1 MGMKGSMKMTPEQR
15 QRQAD
20 AMRKRWADPEFRKA
34 QTKRL
39 RKAAKMAT
47 TKKGQTRLE
56 ILDKEAATFA
66 VRRVDA
72 AKDDPVYDQ
81 ISVRLSDLKATHSL
95 SSLVGV
101 TDANW
106 FNQTIPVPATY
117 RVAHVILEPIK

>member
-1 MGMKGSMKMTPEQR
+1 
-15 QRQAD
+15 
-20 AMRKRWADPEFRKA
+20 
-34 QTKRL
+34 
-39 RKAAKMAT
+39 
-47 TKKGQTRLE
+47 
-56 ILDKEAATFA
+56 
-66 VRRVDA
+66 
-72 AKDDPVYDQ
+72 VYDQ